1 MSKQEV
7 ECAILF
13 ADIAGSTA
21 LYESLG
27 DKKAQEL
34 VSQCLKRLAEVT
46 VSFGG
51 SVIKY
56 IGDEIMCRF
65 DTADSAV
72 SAAGT
77 MHELLQFG
85 PVTTK
90 DLPKG
95 IKLMV
100 RIGVHFDKVI
110 VEHKD
115 LFGDGVNIAAR
126 VTEIAKGG
134 QIITTGQTIALLTN
148 EYKKNARVFDHLVFK
163 GKTEKIEIY
172 EIIWRDE
179 EDVTR
184 VVTMGI
190 KQAELQYS
198 KLVLHSG
205 DKELVLNANCSE
217 IVVGRDRNCDLS
229 VPARLA
235 SRIHFIFKYSRGKF
249 VLVDRS
255 TNGTYVRT
263 QEGEEVFLKREE
275 LPLWGQGII
284 SLGRPVS
291 KETDYLVHFHC
302 Q

>member
-1 MSKQEV
+1 MPKQEV

-21 LYESLG
+21 LYETLG

-34 VSQCLKRLAEVT
+34 VFQCLKRLSEVT

-51 SVIKY
+51 SVVKY

-65 DTADSAV
+65 DTADLAI
-72 SAAGT
+72 SAAAT

-90 DLPKG
+90 DLPRG
-95 IKLMV
+95 VKLII
-100 RIGVHFDKVI
+100 RIGVHFDAVI
-110 VEHKD
+110 AENDD

-126 VTEIAKGG
+126 VTEIAKAG
-134 QIITTGQTIALLTN
+134 QIITTGQTVDLLTN
-148 EYKKNARVFDHLVFK
+148 DYKKNARMFDRFTFK
-163 GKTEKIEIY
+163 GKTEEIEIY
-172 EIIWRDE
+172 EVIWRDG

-184 VVTMGI
+184 IVTMSV
-190 KQAELQYS
+190 KQADLQYN
-198 KLVLHSG
+198 KLVLHFG
-205 DKELVLNANCSE
+205 DKELIINGGSAEV
-217 IVVGRDRNCDLS
+217 VVGRDRNCDLA

-235 SRIHFIFKYSRGKF
+235 SRIHFVFKYSRGKF

-255 TNGTYVRT
+255 TNGTFVRT

-284 SLGRPVS
+284 SFGRPVS
-291 KETDYLVHFHC
+291 KETEYLIHFHC